1 MSYRDCI
8 ARIAQAAGRKLS
20 DDEIRGIYERVHQ
33 AALDIKAGRGDVK
46 TGDLFPDIVS
56 QAAQKAAADLMAEAA
71 QQKRQAEMQVVKM
84 SARMGEVQ
92 RIKELGIEKH
102 QLDALDRTH
111 FRNYDGKADVQ
122 SYESRFTGIRDMYS
136 SKLLDTWHALGN
148 DFLGFW

>member
-8 ARIAQAAGRKLS
+8 ARIAQAAGRALT

-84 SARMGEVQ
+84 SARMGEVP
-92 RIKELGIEKH
+92 LPMM
-102 QLDALDRTH
+102 T
-111 FRNYDGKADVQ
+111 
-122 SYESRFTGIRDMYS
+122 
-136 SKLLDTWHALGN
+136 
-148 DFLGFW
+148 